1 MSKRRDLALA
11 AGAAVVVVAVV
22 AFGFRILGPPRDQR
36 AISADERR
44 ITDLRGI
51 AQAIQIRQTPQL
63 PAKLTDL
70 RQGPVLHLQDP
81 LTNTPYEYHPKT
93 GTTYELC
100 AMFETASAEGDSE
113 FQQPS
118 AFWRHLKGR
127 QCFELDAAK
136 TAPW

>member
-1 MSKRRDLALA
+1 MPRRKDLALA
-11 AGAAVVVVAVV
+11 AGAAVVVAAVL

-44 ITDLRGI
+44 VADLRGI
-51 AQAIQIRQTPQL
+51 AQQLQAQQTPQL
-63 PAKLTDL
+63 PTTLAEL
-70 RQGPVLHLQDP
+70 RQTVLLHLRDP

-93 GTTYELC
+93 GSSYELC
-100 AMFETASAEGDSE
+100 ATFETASAEDDSE
-113 FQQPS
+113 YQPPS
-118 AFWRHLKGR
+118 PFWRHLKGH

>member
-1 MSKRRDLALA
+1 MARRRDLALA
-11 AGAAVVVVAVV
+11 VGAAVVVLAVL
-22 AFGFRILGPPRDQR
+22 AFGFRVLGPPRDQR

-44 ITDLRGI
+44 VSDLRGI
-51 AQAIQIRQTPQL
+51 AHTLQVRQMPQL
-63 PAKLTDL
+63 PQALADLTP
-70 RQGPVLHLQDP
+70 GPLGHVRDP

-93 GTTYELC
+93 GTNYELC
-100 AMFETASAEGDSE
+100 ATFETVSAEGDAE

-118 AFWRHLKGR
+118 TFWRHRKGR

>member
-1 MSKRRDLALA
+1 MARRRDLALA
-11 AGAAVVVVAVV
+11 AGAAVVVVVV
-22 AFGFRILGPPRDQR
+22 LVFGFRVLGPPRDQR

-44 ITDLRGI
+44 VSDLRGI
-51 AQAIQIRQTPQL
+51 AQVLQVRQTPQL
-63 PAKLTDL
+63 PPTLAEL
-70 RQGPVLHLQDP
+70 RQGPLLHLRDP

-93 GTTYELC
+93 GTIYELC

-113 FQQPS
+113 YQQPS
-118 AFWRHLKGR
+118 AFWRHMKGR